1 MGMETW
7 EILESVLDIT
17 DPAKPKLRVDAT
29 IQVEH
34 IDIGNVGILDSAD
47 VRMNPAKEDGNL
59 ATIVTNT
66 NKIPASPATEG
77 GNLATIVTNTNK
89 IPASPA
95 TEGGNL
101 AGIKGDLDTMKGGAL
116 TFVSGQATSS
126 GPTSIISAVTLGKH
140 RIKSIMFN
148 NAGAADVSAD
158 LLVTIGTSKNVF
170 PVLLKSGSIFSR
182 KMTPDFIECDINT
195 AVSINLSGAG
205 TVNYHVEYV
214 TI

>member
-47 VRMNPAKEDGNL
+47 VRMN
-59 ATIVTNT
+59 
-66 NKIPASPATEG
+66 PATEG

>member
-77 GNLATIVTNTNK
+77 GNLA
-89 IPASPA
+89 
-95 TEGGNL
+95 
-101 AGIKGDLDTMKGGAL
+101 GIKGDLDTMKGGAL

-148 NAGAADVSAD
+148 NAGAADVSVD

>member
-47 VRMNPAKEDGNL
+47 VRMNPAKED
-59 ATIVTNT
+59 
-66 NKIPASPATEG
+66 

>member
-47 VRMNPAKEDGNL
+47 ARMNPAKED
-59 ATIVTNT
+59 
-66 NKIPASPATEG
+66 

>member
-47 VRMNPAKEDGNL
+47 VRMN
-59 ATIVTNT
+59 
-66 NKIPASPATEG
+66 PATEG

-148 NAGAADVSAD
+148 NAGAADVSVD

>member
-1 MGMETW
+1 MLPGSIESLAD
-7 EILESVLDIT
+7 IDAQLKSVLDIT

-47 VRMNPAKEDGNL
+47 VRMN
-59 ATIVTNT
+59 
-66 NKIPASPATEG
+66 PATEG